1 MRGDGA
7 TQISFTAWRL
17 ARAKFAVA
25 VATLVLLT
33 FLIGSA
39 RPAYAAVG
47 SFIQYTYS
55 GAPGSRT
62 YNVYTPAGY
71 TATQP
76 AALIVMLHGCG
87 GNPIDFSNTTQMN
100 VLADSQQFVVVYPH
114 QSTAYGE
121 CWQWTN
127 PAHQSRGS
135 GEPAII
141 AGITQTVL
149 ADTGHWNL
157 DPSRVYVT
165 GFSAG
170 AAMSVILG
178 VTYPD
183 IYAAIGESAG
193 LEYKASTSGSSSPAL
208 QTGGPDAVTQGQLA
222 YTTMGTRARV
232 VPVIV
237 FQGTSDTTVYPING
251 DQVIKQWME
260 TDRLASGGGYNASFA
275 TPATTTTGRAPGTS
289 GRSYSVRTW
298 NDLTG
303 GEVEEYWS
311 ITGMGHSW
319 SGGSTS
325 GAYADPYGPS
335 ATQRMYEF
343 FMAHPFS
350 GPPTTSPNA
359 PTSLTAG
366 AASASQVNLSWTGS
380 AGATSYQIQRSPD
393 GTTSWTQAGTSS
405 VGVFNN
411 ISLAPSTTYFYRVL
425 ASNAVGTSTPSNVSS
440 ATTMLG
446 VTQAPQGTWVGT
458 YGADGYAL
466 LAWNGATSDLV
477 SLGSAT
483 LVLDQGTRW
492 QWRTSSTAVRDLQSP
507 DGSFRR
513 AMCIYD
519 VTQLR
524 LHLNFANAYTGTLHL
539 YALDGTTPDRREVI
553 TVNDGSGPR
562 SVTLGSAFDQGIW
575 IHVPISVSAG
585 GSVTITI
592 DPKAGYNAV
601 LSGIFLN

>member
-1 MRGDGA
+1 VRGDHA

-17 ARAKFAVA
+17 ARRSFAVA
-25 VATLVLLT
+25 LATLLLVT
-33 FLIGSA
+33 LLIGSA
-39 RPAYAAVG
+39 RPAYAASS
-47 SFIQYTYS
+47 SFVQYTYS
-55 GAPGSRT
+55 GSAGSRT

-71 TATQP
+71 TTARP
-76 AALIVMLHGCG
+76 VPLIVMLHGCG
-87 GNPIDFSNTTQMN
+87 GNPTDFSNTTQMN
-100 VLADSQQFVVVYPH
+100 VLADGQQFVVVYPH

-149 ADTGHWNL
+149 ADTADWNI

-208 QTGGPDAVTQGQLA
+208 QTGGPDAITQGQLA
-222 YTTMGTRARV
+222 YTAMGPQARV

-237 FQGTSDTTVYPING
+237 FQGTQDTVVYPING
-251 DQVIKQWME
+251 DQVVRQWME
-260 TDRLASGGGYNASFA
+260 TDRLASASGYNASFS
-275 TPATTTTGRAPGTS
+275 TPSTTATGRAAVPS
-289 GRSYSVRTW
+289 GQAYSVRTW
-298 NDLTG
+298 NDLAG
-303 GEVEEYWS
+303 NEIEEYWS
-311 ITGMGHSW
+311 VTGMTHAW
-319 SGGSTS
+319 SGGSTT

-335 ATQRMYEF
+335 ATQLMYEF

-350 GPPTTSPNA
+350 GPPTAAPNA
-359 PTSLTAG
+359 PTGLTAT
-366 AASASQVNLSWTGS
+366 ASSASQVNLSWTGS

-393 GTTSWTQAGTSS
+393 GTTGWTQAGTSS
-405 VGVFNN
+405 ASSFND
-411 ISLAPSTTYFYRVL
+411 IGLAPSTTYYYRVL

-446 VTQAPQGTWVGT
+446 VTQAPQGTWVGA
-458 YGADGYAL
+458 YGGDGYAL
-466 LAWNGATSDLV
+466 LAWNGSSDLA
-477 SLGSAT
+477 SLGPAT

-524 LHLNFANAYTGTLHL
+524 LHLNFASAYTGTLHL
-539 YALDGTTPDRREVI
+539 YALDGTTVDRREVV

-592 DPKAGYNAV
+592 DRKAGYNAV
-601 LSGIFLN
+601 LSGIFLK